1 MAGFTGT
8 LAAQVVALLT
18 SATSGVNARITTMEA
33 NDPNL
38 KSIGL
43 RSIVL
48 QNVSIEIAEASGQ
61 AQYPALLVYCD
72 KVQNLLQEKF
82 RGFSGR
88 VHLVIEVRQS
98 QETLHLIEQNTE
110 MYVDA
115 VCALLGEARGDW
127 GDGASYSGG
136 YEVDYE
142 PVAMGGKNFIQRA
155 KVSFAV
161 ELSE

>member
-8 LAAQVVALLT
+8 LTAQVIALLT
-18 SATSGVNARITTMEA
+18 SATSGVNARITSIEA
-33 NDPNL
+33 NDSTL
-38 KSIGL
+38 KGIGI
-43 RSIVL
+43 RSIVP
-48 QNVSIEIAEASGQ
+48 QNVSIEISESAGQ

-72 KVQNLLQEKF
+72 RVQNLLQEKY
-82 RGFSGR
+82 RAFSGR
-88 VHLVIEVRQS
+88 VHLVIEVRQT
-98 QETLHLIEQNTE
+98 QESLDLIERNTE

-136 YEVDYE
+136 YQVNYE
-142 PVAMGGKNFIQRA
+142 PVAKGGKNFIQRA
-155 KVSFAV
+155 KVNFAV